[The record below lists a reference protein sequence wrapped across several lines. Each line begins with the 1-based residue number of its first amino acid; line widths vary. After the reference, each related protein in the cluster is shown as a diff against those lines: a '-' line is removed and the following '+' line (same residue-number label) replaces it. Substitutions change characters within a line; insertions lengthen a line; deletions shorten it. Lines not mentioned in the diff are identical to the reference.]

1 MIFITILTLI
11 VAKALPVINTNLSTI
26 HFTRISSL
34 VLFLSAILSLQILKI
49 ESIGNGIGLY
59 SGLFHISQITVF
71 FEIFILIIGGIILIG

>member
-34 VLFLSAILSLQILKI
+34 VLLALSFLLSI
-49 ESIGNGIGLY
+49 
-59 SGLFHISQITVF
+59 
-71 FEIFILIIGGIILIG
+71 IFILPDIKPLFYIIVIIFKFYKVLKYV